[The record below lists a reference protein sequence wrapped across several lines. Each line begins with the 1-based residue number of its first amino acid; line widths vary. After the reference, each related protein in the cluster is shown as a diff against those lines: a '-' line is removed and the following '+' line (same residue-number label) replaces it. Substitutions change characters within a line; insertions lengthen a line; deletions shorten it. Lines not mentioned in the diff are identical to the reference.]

1 MKKSTTILLLLLV
14 ISTLFPLG
22 AYAEE
27 NLFKSPIL
35 HAYVEEGYKV
45 HLYIDDQLGLEDT
58 SASMIN
64 NYIIDNHKI
73 TNVIVQK
80 ARWDE
85 DTHSEKASSF
95 KKKITLES
103 QTLFE
108 SKTIDVTINNLF
120 NLAKQNLIT
129 TPITIEVNNNDDFI
143 INTSNEFASSNIQSD
158 SAESLKKTV
167 EEDQKK
173 SVIQTIYDKDHS
185 HIVIRV
191 NPDGIVPDEIL
202 LNPNNY
208 DVKTL
213 NGNKFRIIGVK
224 RLDDTTL
231 LATTTELISEQDLE
245 LGSYLITASYQ
256 IKSDET
262 LTQTIRMNRFIMVW
276 YFIDETL
283 NFSNTSSANI
293 KTGKFITENMIKL
306 VFSNKIDPISCTSYN
321 NFSISEGKITE
332 IQVGEDEKSI
342 EIYVTDVDHSTI
354 KSIELVTTNLM
365 DYEFKSIE
373 SSKTLI
379 YNSTLINNR

>member
-1 MKKSTTILLLLLV
+1 
-14 ISTLFPLG
+14 
-22 AYAEE
+22 
-27 NLFKSPIL
+27 
-35 HAYVEEGYKV
+35 
-45 HLYIDDQLGLEDT
+45 
-58 SASMIN
+58 MIN

-283 NFSNTSSANI
+283 NFSNTSLRI
-293 KTGKFITENMIKL
+293 LRL
-306 VFSNKIDPISCTSYN
+306 V
-321 NFSISEGKITE
+321 
-332 IQVGEDEKSI
+332 
-342 EIYVTDVDHSTI
+342 
-354 KSIELVTTNLM
+354 NL
-365 DYEFKSIE
+365 SLR
-373 SSKTLI
+373 T
-379 YNSTLINNR
+379 